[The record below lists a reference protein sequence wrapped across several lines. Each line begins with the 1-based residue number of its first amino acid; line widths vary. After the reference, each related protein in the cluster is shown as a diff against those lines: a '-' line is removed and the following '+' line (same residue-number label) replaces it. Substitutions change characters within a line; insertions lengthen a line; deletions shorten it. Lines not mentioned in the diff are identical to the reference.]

1 MNPQMSKEENLE
13 KIKDFFKSNVIIDD
27 LQETLTFKPETLIGI
42 DKISSDKLVENGIK
56 TIEDL
61 ANLNPGDPPSVPDV
75 MPQMIV
81 KWIKIAKVLVN
92 SIREQIKEQKKILL
106 IGLDNSGK
114 SSILAVLQDKF
125 SIIKNL
131 LPTRGVKREKLDFF
145 GFPIISWDLGGQVQY
160 RENLYFNKP
169 ELFFAEVDIILYVID
184 SQDPERFTEAVAYFK
199 KVLNVLKELN
209 EVPKILVVL
218 HKSDQ
223 DVRKTLQWQKN
234 ITSVKNKINLVMEDF
249 KEFDVDF
256 YDTTIFQKETIM
268 QMFSLALKKISDTS
282 EIIEN
287 ILEDFLIQADGRAI
301 SLISMD
307 GLIFGSYTKNET
319 DEMLINN
326 TALLLQTLSNFH
338 TSIGLKRESVI
349 ELKLPTNN
357 FTIVGQKLYE
367 YSELDIPV
375 YLWFLAADTSKLNE
389 KIDYFREQLVPLIN
403 MFV

>member
-1 MNPQMSKEENLE
+1 MSKEENLE

-61 ANLNPGDPPSVPDV
+61 ANLNPEDPPSVPDV

>member
-1 MNPQMSKEENLE
+1 MSKEENLE

>member
-61 ANLNPGDPPSVPDV
+61 ANLNPEDPPSVPDV